1 MKFIKYK
8 EIIDIEYIKNK
19 YIELSNIESDIN
31 EHLPTLFEYSSK
43 CNSIIECGVRTVI
56 SSWAL
61 LYGLLINDSKN
72 KKKYL
77 LNDIIE
83 CNISDLLEKSKNSNV
98 EINYE
103 WINDLELNLN
113 ENYDMV
119 FIDTWHIYGHL
130 KRELNKFAPNINKY
144 IILHDTT
151 VDEEFGETIR
161 MGWDPVKQSEECGYP
176 IEEITKGL
184 WPAVEEFL
192 NDNQNWVI
200 KERYTNNNGL
210 TILEKIN

>member
-192 NDNQNWVI
+192 NDNPNWVI